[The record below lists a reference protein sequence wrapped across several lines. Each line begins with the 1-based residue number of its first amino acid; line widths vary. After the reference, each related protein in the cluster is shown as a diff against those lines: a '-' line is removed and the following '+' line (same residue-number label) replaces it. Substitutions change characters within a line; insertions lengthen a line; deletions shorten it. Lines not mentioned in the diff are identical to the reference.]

1 MLIVG
6 ITGGIATGKSTVT
19 ALLAQKGAY
28 LIDTDVLAR
37 EIVEPGQAAY
47 QKILQHF
54 GRDILL
60 HDGQINRKKLGNMVF
75 NDQEKRKLLEQI
87 THPEIRRLMYKH
99 LQTAKRQGV
108 PIVVVEIPLLFET
121 DFYKDVDLTV
131 VVAAAAEQQLSRLMA
146 REDLSKEQAQKR
158 LAAQMPLEKKIKLAD
173 FVIDNGGTIAE
184 TKRQVEKLWQ
194 RLLQESVN
202 DQDY

>member
-1 MLIVG
+1 MIVG

>member
-19 ALLAQKGAY
+19 ALLAQKAAY